1 MGCNG
6 TLKRGTILEDPFS
19 NQRSFLCLL
28 LVLSLPPPSKKS
40 NAEFPRLTLL
50 SLAVLAASLPLSQAS
65 AADVTV
71 DAGEVEYDIIETG
84 ASDTVSIYGKVDN
97 EKIKV
102 DGSTFNAYEGSSIT
116 TEIFDL
122 YAGNVN
128 NMTFKADLITANQYF
143 VYRGGPGN
151 MFGQKLTSEVKTPW
165 LAIVGTATETGF
177 EIADQKVIAGVQNFW
192 MQSNGSKTRISVA
205 GDLDFT
211 GKTLHFKDTAG
222 SHDAGVEIKNDGSL
236 VKFSDIYLEGGKGI
250 LQINNSGAA
259 SVENLYVAADSRMNL
274 QTWSDQTGASAKF
287 SLANANIAENGTLR
301 LSVYGT
307 FSPAT
312 ITGDLV
318 TNEMTLNLE
327 KGAGVDFGGWKEDSQ
342 NDWRPDKITVAMSQL
357 TVNIADSSS
366 SNYVYLSKPGLEAQG
381 ALKAENIL
389 VVAAGSNNTGNAAAD
404 LEKLVEVVQTNYKD
418 KDLNNHLECLP
429 GVVLEQEAN
438 DIFDGAVGEVGPGTI
453 DPATGDCVDCG
464 VQNVRTIDNPNVH
477 GIAEMT
483 ALGLHIWRN
492 EIDDMHRRMG
502 DLRDSS
508 GQANGLWTRIYNGKA
523 SFGGQ
528 SIENKYT
535 AFQFGYDHQVS
546 PGLWLGGALSYTY
559 GDNDFD
565 HGEGDSNLL
574 AFTAYASRLFENG
587 FYLDFTG
594 KVGRMK
600 NSFDIR
606 VGDIRSS
613 GDYHTNAVS
622 VSAEAGWR
630 FDVMKNVFFEPQVEV
645 WYGHVFDAQYET
657 STGVDVDQAST
668 DSLVGRAGFRLG
680 LECPNNRG
688 SAFIKA
694 SVLHDWE
701 GEADFRF
708 SKGGV
713 ASRTLTEDLG
723 GTWYEYG
730 IGADFNATEQL
741 HFWAELER
749 GDGGEVDTDY
759 RATIGMRYAW

>member
-1 MGCNG
+1 ML
-6 TLKRGTILEDPFS
+6 T
-19 NQRSFLCLL
+19 
-28 LVLSLPPPSKKS
+28 LPPFAELESLVFPSRS
-40 NAEFPRLTLL
+40 RHAPLRALIAAALA
-50 SLAVLAASLPLSQAS
+50 SLAVQASHAAPLSVDAGATHTEDITVENAQEGLINAGTVQNESITINGGSFKNTGTIETGRLDVFIDKNTNVDIGGSIS
-65 AADVTV
+65 ADEFIYRGFTEQSTIQSQTV
-71 DAGEVEYDIIETG
+71 DAILDV
-84 ASDTVSIYGKVDN
+84 GKL
-97 EKIKV
+97 
-102 DGSTFNAYEGSSIT
+102 S
-116 TEIFDL
+116 
-122 YAGNVN
+122 
-128 NMTFKADLITANQYF
+128 
-143 VYRGGPGN
+143 
-151 MFGQKLTSEVKTPW
+151 
-165 LAIVGTATETGF
+165 IVGTETYRSGLEFHSSESLAAVDSIYVESNGQKVGLYMRQTGEEGVRYENSVELNSAGLTEEARIEVANDKSTTGDAYFYVGEVISNSRIENGKGSKSKLQTTHSRDGDITF
-177 EIADQKVIAGVQNFW
+177 EIG
-192 MQSNGSKTRISVA
+192 RISVE
-205 GDLDFT
+205 T
-211 GKTLHFKDTAG
+211 G
-222 SHDAGVEIKNDGSL
+222 
-236 VKFSDIYLEGGKGI
+236 YL
-250 LQINNSGAA
+250 
-259 SVENLYVAADSRMNL
+259 NL
-274 QTWSDQTGASAKF
+274 QTSGDA
-287 SLANANIAENGTLR
+287 IYEGTFILHDVVLGKDTRLR
-301 LSVYGT
+301 ASVYETSGGT
-307 FSPAT
+307 SSTPAMR
-312 ITGDLV
+312 IEGD
-318 TNEMTLNLE
+318 MTFHLGE
-327 KGAGVDFGGWKEDSQ
+327 GAAVDFGGWGEPDN
-342 NDWRPDKITVAMSQL
+342 NDWLPDLITLAADSITINVE
-357 TVNIADSSS
+357 DSSS
-366 SNYVYLSKPGLEAQG
+366 GNLFIVTKNNRET
-381 ALKAENIL
+381 KASDIR
-389 VVAAGSNNTGNAAAD
+389 VVAAAANNTGDAAAD
-404 LEKLVEVVQTNYKD
+404 LEKLVDVVQTNYKD
-418 KDLNNHLECLP
+418 EQKKNHLECLP
-429 GVVLEQEAN
+429 DVQLEQAAN
-438 DIFDGAVGEVGPGTI
+438 DIFDGAVGVVGAGTI
-453 DPATGDCVDCG
+453 DPDTGDCINCG
-464 VQNVRTIDNPNVH
+464 VKDIRTIDNPNVH